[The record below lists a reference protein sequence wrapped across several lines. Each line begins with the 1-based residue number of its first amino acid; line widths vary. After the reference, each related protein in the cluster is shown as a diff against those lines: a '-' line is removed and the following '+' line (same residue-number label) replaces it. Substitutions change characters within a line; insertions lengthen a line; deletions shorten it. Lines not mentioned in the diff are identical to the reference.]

1 MKEVSNRTIAKN
13 RAIQYR
19 VEKTTMKILKYLLAI
34 VLPPVAILFT
44 YGVSSALAI
53 NIGLTL
59 LGWVPGTIHALWA
72 ISKHEEKFGSGV
84 TNS

>member
-1 MKEVSNRTIAKN
+1 
-13 RAIQYR
+13 
-19 VEKTTMKILKYLLAI
+19 MKILKYLLAI